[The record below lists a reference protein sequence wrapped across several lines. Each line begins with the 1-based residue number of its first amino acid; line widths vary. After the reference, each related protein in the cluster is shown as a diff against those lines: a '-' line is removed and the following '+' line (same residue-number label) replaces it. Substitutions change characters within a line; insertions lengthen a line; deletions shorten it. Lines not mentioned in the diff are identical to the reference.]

1 METQAYDAIIVG
13 GGIAGLQ
20 ASIQL
25 GRYMHKV
32 LVIDK
37 GTGRSTLCRSYHNVL
52 GYPDGVA
59 GEELRAVGRRQ
70 AESYGVA
77 FREEEAV
84 KAQKLED
91 ERFRVGGSS
100 GADYEADVLLIAT
113 GVTDRLPDVPGL
125 KPCLGRTVYICP
137 DCDGYE
143 VRGKMTV
150 VLGSGA
156 AGAGLALALRYFT
169 DRLTLVNHAFE
180 GEPARAIPD
189 KLEKRLQEE
198 GIGVVTGTVEAVLTH
213 GDGMFAGVRLTD
225 GRDIA
230 GERAFTGFGGN
241 EINTELF
248 KQLGAER
255 MESKHVIADP
265 RTKMTSV
272 PGLYAAGDV
281 GVHSE
286 QLTIAMGE
294 GQQAAIWMHKSLLQ
308 RRQAAKDNRQPAGK
322 P

>member
-265 RTKMTSV
+265 RTK
-272 PGLYAAGDV
+272 
-281 GVHSE
+281 
-286 QLTIAMGE
+286 
-294 GQQAAIWMHKSLLQ
+294 
-308 RRQAAKDNRQPAGK
+308 
-322 P
+322 